1 MRKLLAGCLALCIP
15 ALLTALRILIAPKFI
30 LHKNNNRFYYAIGSR
45 HRPQAVDGLQ
55 ADGQYRRGHR
65 AA

>member
-15 ALLTALRILIAPKFI
+15 ALLTAQTPADSISRTE
-30 LHKNNNRFYYAIGSR
+30 AIDSVVV

>member
-15 ALLTALRILIAPKFI
+15 ALLTAQTPAD
-30 LHKNNNRFYYAIGSR
+30 RFGSR
-45 HRPQAVDGLQ
+45 PRPQAVDGLQ